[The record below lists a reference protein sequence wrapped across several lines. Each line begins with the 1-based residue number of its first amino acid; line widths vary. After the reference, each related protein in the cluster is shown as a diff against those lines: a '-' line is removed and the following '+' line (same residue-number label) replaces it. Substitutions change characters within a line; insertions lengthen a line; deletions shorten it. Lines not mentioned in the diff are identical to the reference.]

1 MANDE
6 RNFLLFSFSSYSVNY
21 SRIYT
26 THLKES
32 RFVEDVLFYLENEA
46 AAFPKIETKWDWV
59 SDVQVYIKCDAVIWF
74 WQYCHVRTR
83 QTSEN

>member
-1 MANDE
+1 M
-6 RNFLLFSFSSYSVNY
+6 
-21 SRIYT
+21 
-26 THLKES
+26 HLKES

>member
-46 AAFPKIETKWDWV
+46 VAFPKIETKWDWV